1 MACSVSGAAFRSAP
15 DESMGTKAKL
25 GCLKAIAFSRL
36 GESVRPSVPSTV
48 GRVIHSEFSRK
59 ERVFADVQQHGTVRF
74 AFHPCACA
82 YAYPFSRLFLTYL
95 I

>member
-36 GESVRPSVPSTV
+36 GESVRPSVRPVNCGKSYSQ
-48 GRVIHSEFSRK
+48 RV
-59 ERVFADVQQHGTVRF
+59 
-74 AFHPCACA
+74 
-82 YAYPFSRLFLTYL
+82 
-95 I
+95 